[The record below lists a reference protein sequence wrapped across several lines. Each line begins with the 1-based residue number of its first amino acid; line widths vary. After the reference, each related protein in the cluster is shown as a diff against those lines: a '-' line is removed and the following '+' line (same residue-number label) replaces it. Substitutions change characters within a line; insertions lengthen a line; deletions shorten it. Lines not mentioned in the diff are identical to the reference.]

1 MQKTL
6 TLLLLLLLTT
16 AAWGQKKNASP
27 IELPVNA
34 EGNIYY
40 EGVVRV
46 DSTIT
51 KTDLYRRGR
60 EWFVNTYVGRK
71 EVLQLDDKAEGK
83 MMGPGRYRYSFFNG
97 PNVSHADMLFV
108 LNLDVKDG
116 QYQYRIYN
124 FKGKGADN
132 SLLGGYPTFYPLDY
146 DQINKDYK
154 VGKRPRRYNGRVI
167 AEFDEKVKSIIAS
180 LEKAMTTARAKDD
193 F

>member
-27 IELPVNA
+27 VELPLNA

-60 EWFVNTYVGRK
+60 EWFVNTYLDPT

-83 MMGPGRYRYSFFNG
+83 MIGPGRYRYSFFMG
-97 PNVSHADMLFV
+97 VFFDIRMLFV

-116 QYQYRIYN
+116 RYRYRIYN
-124 FKGKGADN
+124 FVN
-132 SLLGGYPTFYPLDY
+132 TTLLSNHSATRVYRMDY
-146 DQINKDYK
+146 EQINKEYK
-154 VGKRPRRYNGRVI
+154 AGKHPRYNGKIIV
-167 AEFDEKVKSIIAS
+167 EFDKEVKSIIAS
-180 LEKAMTTARAKDD
+180 LEKAMTTAQAKDD